1 MTNIF
6 DCLKKN
12 ALKNPDKIA
21 LILDDKHFT
30 YSQLFELTKN
40 VIFNFKSFKINS
52 KCKILLIE
60 DNTLAHILTLLAAAF
75 LNACVVP
82 VSNIIQKTFER
93 IVQFTQIDFVIGN
106 NDYCKLIIKK

>member
-1 MTNIF
+1 MTSIF

-82 VSNIIQKTFER
+82 VVHIIQKN
-93 IVQFTQIDFVIGN
+93 I
-106 NDYCKLIIKK
+106 